1 MIFQRLTTK
10 SRGEQYIIMRIESLI
25 KEFICDCE
33 YKQLAKNTIKSYSRV
48 LNHFVSNIPIDNI
61 EDLNKQLIK
70 SYISNLTLAISSKN
84 QYLRCIMSFL
94 HWYEEEYDTSLGG
107 IHIKRL
113 REQHKVLY
121 TPSEEEVKKLIN
133 FYNNKSYMSCRNRT
147 IISVFINTGI
157 RLNELLELK
166 VEDIDLNNK
175 VLTVN
180 RKGGYLQQ
188 LVLNSSVLLQLTR
201 FINRYVSNSNNKL
214 LFVSKNGKRLNP
226 NDIHY
231 ILKKVDK
238 NITPHSL
245 RRYFASSLLITKGV
259 PLIYVSRML
268 GHKDIQLTNKYYLQ
282 IESTDI
288 KDYFN

>member
-1 MIFQRLTTK
+1 
-10 SRGEQYIIMRIESLI
+10 MRIESLI
-25 KEFICDCE
+25 KEFIIDCN
-33 YKQLAKNTIKSYSRV
+33 YRQLATTTVNNYSRV

-61 EDLNKQLIK
+61 EDLNKQIIK

-94 HWYEEEYDTSLGG
+94 HWYEEEYNISLGG

-121 TPSEEEVKKLIN
+121 TPSDNDIKKLMN
-133 FYNNKSYMSCRNRT
+133 FYNNKSYMSCRNKT

-157 RLNELLELK
+157 RLNELITLR
-166 VEDIDLNNK
+166 VNDIDLNNK
-175 VLTVN
+175 VLIVN
-180 RKGGYLQQ
+180 RKGGYIQQ
-188 LVLNSSVLLQLTR
+188 LPLNNELQLQLTR

-214 LFVSKNGKRLNP
+214 LFTSKNGKRLNP

-231 ILKKVDK
+231 ILKRVGNNK
-238 NITPHSL
+238 ITPHSL
-245 RRYFASSLLITKGV
+245 RRYFATSLLIREGV

-268 GHKDIQLTNKYYLQ
+268 GHKDIQLTNKFYLQ

-288 KDYFN
+288 KNYFK